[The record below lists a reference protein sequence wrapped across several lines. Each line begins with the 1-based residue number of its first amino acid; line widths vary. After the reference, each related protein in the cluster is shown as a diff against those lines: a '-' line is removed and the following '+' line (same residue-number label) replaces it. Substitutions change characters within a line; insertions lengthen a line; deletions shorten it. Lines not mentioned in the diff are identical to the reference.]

1 MDQSV
6 FIGFVLAIA
15 LGALIGIEREMPRHG
30 IKPGGATGFWGIRT
44 YASIAFFGAIMM
56 WLDNTLE
63 MKIWTAFGS
72 ILSWLFILVSYA
84 YSSFQKNCII
94 LF

>member
-30 IKPGGATGFWGIRT
+30 TKPG
-44 YASIAFFGAIMM
+44 
-56 WLDNTLE
+56 
-63 MKIWTAFGS
+63 
-72 ILSWLFILVSYA
+72 
-84 YSSFQKNCII
+84 
-94 LF
+94 